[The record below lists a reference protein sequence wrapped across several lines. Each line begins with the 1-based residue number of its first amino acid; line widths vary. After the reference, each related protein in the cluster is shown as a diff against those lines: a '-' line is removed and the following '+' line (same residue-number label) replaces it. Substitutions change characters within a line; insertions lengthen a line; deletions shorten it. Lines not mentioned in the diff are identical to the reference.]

1 MFKKIIKH
9 LKDCFKKGVDIY
21 MNEKEI
27 KAKTLVESL
36 EIGADL
42 LKSAGN
48 GLCAA
53 GHTVARGIHT
63 TIHEIINGISNLAKK
78 TTETK
83 ENCLMTAAILGAISL
98 AYFIRARSFDKN
110 NAVIMAK
117 YSVVE

>member
-1 MFKKIIKH
+1 MIKH

-21 MNEKEI
+21 MNGQEI

-42 LKSAGN
+42 LKSTGK

-53 GHTVARGIHT
+53 GHTVGRGIHT
-63 TIHEIINGISNLAKK
+63 TIHEIIDGISNLAKK

-83 ENCLMTAAILGAISL
+83 ENCLMTGGILVAVGL
-98 AYFIRARSFDKN
+98 VYFIRARSFDKD